1 MRSAM
6 AIPPT
11 SIRGNL
17 ELKSPFGDLERQQ
30 AWCEQ
35 MAMTQYED
43 DLMAQLEEEKRRER
57 QEAIDEAL
65 TEYSQMEKDIWL
77 TGRDIE
83 REELELAA
91 RLEEMAQMIRS
102 RYE

>member
-1 MRSAM
+1 MSC
-6 AIPPT
+6 
-11 SIRGNL
+11 L
-17 ELKSPFGDLERQQ
+17 EMTAHPYTNPLLQQQ
-30 AWCEQ
+30 ARCEH
-35 MAMTQYED
+35 MVMTQYED
-43 DLMAQLEEEKRRER
+43 DLMAQLEEEKRRE
-57 QEAIDEAL
+57 QQDAIDEAL

-83 REELELAA
+83 REELELAS